1 MNDRMCKFI
10 FISLDTAVANMY
22 VQASFSRH
30 IAIFAQFTA
39 IYAVKLTSQMK
50 LCYAATYTNCNIRDI

>member
-10 FISLDTAVANMY
+10 FISLDTAVANMS

-30 IAIFAQFTA
+30 IAIFAHFTA
-39 IYAVKLTSQMK
+39 IYEVTLTSQYEII
-50 LCYAATYTNCNIRDI
+50 LCSYTHQL